1 MKNVKIERFHG
12 HYIVDANRE
21 ESEVRRE
28 YIIVAPDKLKLEG
41 DTWSPVLVRN
51 GDEYSLTSHT
61 VYDGSDLFTKE
72 EAEKALKELGLD
84 WQLSFLIMTV
94 EEQI

>member
-1 MKNVKIERFHG
+1 MREIESIRCAKYLIDPKCEVPKVK
-12 HYIVDANRE
+12 
-21 ESEVRRE
+21 RE
-28 YIIVAPDKLKLEG
+28 YIICAPDKLKLEG
-41 DTWSPVLVRN
+41 DTWPPVLVRN

-84 WQLSFLIMTV
+84 WELSFLIVTV
-94 EEQI
+94 KE